1 MTDGLTLTL
10 KNSLDEIPK
19 MADAVEEFAVAHD
32 IPMSTC
38 LHVTLVLDELVTNV
52 ISYGYPDGPA
62 GDRDI
67 VVRMTVEDLNL
78 TVVLEDD
85 GRAFDP
91 TSAPPPDTEADL
103 EDRAIGGLG
112 IHFVRNFMDSVHY
125 QRANGYNRLTMRK
138 SLVTEGGP
146 A

>member
-19 MADAVEEFAVAHD
+19 LADAIEVFAEENDV
-32 IPMSTC
+32 PMATC
-38 LHVTLVLDELVTNV
+38 LHVTLALDELVTNV
-52 ISYGYPDGPA
+52 ISYGYDGGA
-62 GDRDI
+62 KGDRDI
-67 VVRMTVEDLNL
+67 VVELVVKDGEL
-78 TVVLEDD
+78 TVALEDD

-91 TSAPPPDTEADL
+91 TSMPPPDIDADL

-112 IHFVRNFMDSVHY
+112 IHFVRNFMDSVDY
-125 QRANGYNRLTMRK
+125 NRTNGYNRLMMRK
-138 SLVTEGGP
+138 SLNNQQDS